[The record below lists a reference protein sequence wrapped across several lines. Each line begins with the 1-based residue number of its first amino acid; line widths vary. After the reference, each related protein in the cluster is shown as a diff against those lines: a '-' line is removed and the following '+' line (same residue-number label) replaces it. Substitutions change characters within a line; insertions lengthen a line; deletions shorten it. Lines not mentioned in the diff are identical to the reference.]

1 MSRRDADAYQGKEGP
16 SGEGRVKCAGIGAV
30 RSHAWAGRPARRPPT
45 RRVSYLPSLRLP
57 CSPCLERCNL
67 AASDA
72 AHAPFLPSQTL
83 LDEFRFLLLL
93 PSAPY
98 DTDPAASAAIAAT
111 MEKLDWAALLRRVDE
126 GYCSWRQ
133 PSLLLFGT
141 SGQWL
146 S

>member
-30 RSHAWAGRPARRPPT
+30 RSHAWAGWSHAVLSTPSSFVLPT
-45 RRVSYLPSLRLP
+45 
-57 CSPCLERCNL
+57 N
-67 AASDA
+67 A
-72 AHAPFLPSQTL
+72 
-83 LDEFRFLLLL
+83 
-93 PSAPY
+93 APY
-98 DTDPAASAAIAAT
+98 DSDPAASAAIAAT

-126 GYCSWRQ
+126 GYCTWRQ